1 MKKLIYIA
9 VALFVL
15 VGCNNKEEMGGIQNA
30 PANYGTITGKI
41 ELPQDEDAKVG
52 ARKIVAPEGWATA
65 TSPFTMQW
73 ESTDKIYIYND
84 NERKQLTLKSID
96 PTGIATFEGELLDD
110 MSEYKVAYGYEP
122 KPKGSFV
129 STEFT
134 VPYVE
139 GNYRPFADGTGA
151 GRNFTITDFGP
162 VIGLKL
168 KGMDVLSKIK
178 VVTVSVATFEILD
191 YTMTFSTP
199 LALNT
204 TTATTVYFPIRTSAP
219 QVTFYFKKTVNSV
232 DVTIMTKTTTNCPAV
247 GKVGI
252 FPELEVWGTTKT
264 VNGHV
269 GVQMWENGPY
279 WATCNVGATT
289 PEDFGYFLAWGETE
303 PKTEYTWDN
312 YKWCKEYDSKKAI
325 VYLTKYCPDSK
336 WGYEG
341 FTDDKKTLEPEDDA
355 ASVNWGGGWRM
366 PTQAEWAELMNDDN
380 CTWKETEQNGVPGD
394 LVTSKKTGNSI
405 FLPKNRGVNGG
416 EYWSSSL
423 YDDTSSMFNGVFGWK
438 VEFYPVTYYGLDYGA
453 RFSGYGIRPVCPAN

>member
-15 VGCNNKEEMGGIQNA
+15 VGCNNKEEVGGIQNA

-52 ARKIVAPEGWATA
+52 ARKINAPEGWETA
-65 TSPFTMQW
+65 TEAFTMQW

-84 NERKQLTLKSID
+84 SQSKQLTLKSID

-110 MSEYKVAYGYEP
+110 MSSYKVAYGYKP
-122 KPKGSFV
+122 KTKGSFAETV
-129 STEFT
+129 FT

-151 GRNFTITDFGP
+151 GHNFTITNFGP

-168 KGMDVLSKIK
+168 KGVEELTKIK
-178 VVTVSVATFEILD
+178 VLTVSPTTFEILD

-219 QVTFYFKKTVNSV
+219 EVTLYFKKTENSE
-232 DVTIMTKTTTNCPAV
+232 DVTIMTKQLPKAPATNKVTT
-247 GKVGI
+247 
-252 FPELEVWGTTKT
+252 FSELEVWGTTKT

-279 WATCNVGATT
+279 WATCNVGATE
-289 PEDFGYFLAWGETE
+289 PEEFGDYFAWGETE
-303 PKTEYTWDN
+303 PKTEYSWDN
-312 YKWCKEYDSKKAI
+312 YKWCKEYDSKEAI
-325 VYLTKYCPDSK
+325 AYLTKYCANSN

-341 FTDDKKTLEPEDDA
+341 FTDDKTTLEPEDDA
-355 ASVNWGGGWRM
+355 AHVHWGGGWRI
-366 PTQAEWAELMNDDN
+366 PTKAEWEELMNKEN
-380 CTWKETEQNGVPGD
+380 CTWEETEQNGVPGD

-405 FLPKNRGVNGG
+405 FLPKNRGEYGQG
-416 EYWSSSL
+416 AYWSSSL
-423 YDDTSSMFNGVFGWK
+423 YYDDGSFSNGPFGW
-438 VEFYPVTYYGLDYGA
+438 EFRFYPVTYYELIYGA
-453 RFSGYGIRPVCPAN
+453 RFSGYGIRPVCK

>member
-15 VGCNNKEEMGGIQNA
+15 VGCNKEEVGGIQND

-41 ELPQDEDAKVG
+41 DLPQGEEAKVPVH
-52 ARKIVAPEGWATA
+52 KIVSPEGWATA

-84 NERKQLTLKSID
+84 NERKQLTLKSIN

-122 KPKGSFV
+122 KPKGTPAEAV
-129 STEFT
+129 FT

-151 GRNFTITDFGP
+151 GYNFTITNFGP

-178 VVTVSVATFEILD
+178 VVTVSLTPVELGD

-219 QVTFYFKKTVNSV
+219 QVTLYFQKTENLK
-232 DVTIMTKTTTNCPAV
+232 DVTIMTKQLPKAPATNKVTT
-247 GKVGI
+247 
-252 FPELEVWGTTKT
+252 FSELEVWGTTKT

-279 WATCNVGATT
+279 WATCNVGATE
-289 PEDFGYFLAWGETE
+289 PEEFGDYFAWGETE

-312 YKWCKEYDSKKAI
+312 YKWCKEYDSKEAI

-355 ASVNWGGGWRM
+355 AHVHWGGGWRI
-366 PTQAEWAELMNDDN
+366 PTQAEWAELMNKDN
-380 CTWKETEQNGVPGD
+380 CTWEETEQNGVPGD

-405 FLPKNRGVNGG
+405 FLPKNRGEYGQG
-416 EYWSSSL
+416 AYWSSSL
-423 YDDTSSMFNGVFGWK
+423 YYDNLSFSNGPFGW
-438 VEFYPVTYYGLDYGA
+438 EFRFYPVTYYELTYGA
-453 RFSGYGIRPVCPAN
+453 RFSGYGIRPVCK

>member
-52 ARKIVAPEGWATA
+52 ARKIVAPEGWETA
-65 TSPFTMQW
+65 TEAFIMQW
-73 ESTDKIYIYND
+73 GSTDKIYIYND
-84 NERKQLTLKSID
+84 SQSKQLTLKSID

-110 MSEYKVAYGYEP
+110 MSSYKVAYGYKP
-122 KPKGSFV
+122 KTKGSFAETV
-129 STEFT
+129 FT

-151 GRNFTITDFGP
+151 GHNFTITNFGP

-168 KGMDVLSKIK
+168 KGVEELSKIT
-178 VVTVSVATFEILD
+178 VLTVSPTTFEMLD

-199 LALNT
+199 LVLNT

-219 QVTFYFKKTVNSV
+219 EVTLYFKKTENSK
-232 DVTIMTKTTTNCPAV
+232 DVTIMTKQLPKAPATNKVTT
-247 GKVGI
+247 
-252 FPELEVWGTTKT
+252 FSELEVWGTTKT
-264 VNGHV
+264 VDGHV

-303 PKTEYTWDN
+303 PKTEYSWDN
-312 YKWCKEYDSKKAI
+312 YKWCRDYDVSREVIA
-325 VYLTKYCPDSK
+325 YLTKYCADSQ
-336 WGYEG
+336 WGYNG
-341 FTDDKKTLEPEDDA
+341 FTDGKKTLEPEDDA
-355 ASVNWGGGWRM
+355 AHVHWGGGWRI
-366 PTQAEWAELMNDDN
+366 PTKAEWAELMNDDN

-423 YDDTSSMFNGVFGWK
+423 YYDNGSFSNGPFGW
-438 VEFYPVTYYGLDYGA
+438 EFRFYPVTYYELTYGA
-453 RFSGYGIRPVCPAN
+453 RFSGYGIRPVCN